1 MKRQKTKAEKLQ
13 IKANAVAFG
22 VSESAIAIVG
32 SLVLVHRIDPHILA
46 LMPPHLPSM
55 QHAAKVPNGIK
66 LCSKSK
72 WQFTDDDKLML
83 AMLTHKHVESLK
95 RGDISDRDYALLQT
109 TLQIGMESL
118 SIALPE
124 LDNQQYCKQRYKEA
138 YHAAKSMLDDM
149 NERRDKVGSYKA
161 TGDNI
166 RCIEVLIGLL
176 NEAVEF
182 ITVGEWYSAMQYL
195 VESLT
200 RISIENEK
208 EKMKQAA

>member
-1 MKRQKTKAEKLQ
+1 MKRQKTKLEKLQ

-22 VSESAIAIVG
+22 VPESAITIIG
-32 SLVLVHRIDPHILA
+32 NLVLVHRIDPHILS

-66 LCSKSK
+66 LCSKSQ

-83 AMLTHKHVESLK
+83 AMLADKHIGSLK
-95 RGDISDRDYALLQT
+95 RGDISDIDFALLQT
-109 TLQIGMESL
+109 TLQIGMEAL

-149 NERRDKVGSYKA
+149 NERRDKVGSYRA

-166 RCIEVLIGLL
+166 RCIEVLTGLL
-176 NEAVEF
+176 NESVEF

-200 RISIENEK
+200 KISIEQEK
-208 EKMKQAA
+208 LKLKQAA